1 MSRCRLRWFS
11 ARYRRQPSAA
21 GKVGV
26 AAGAARA
33 RRQRGSAL
41 LLVLFTI
48 LLISSLIIS
57 AVEFVRHDVDE
68 YAVLNR
74 RFQSRVLAQSGVA
87 FALPP
92 QVRNEDRDLLEQSRN
107 DGGRFRVIIA
117 SESAH
122 LNINFVLETNRDY
135 LLQAIFRKWGLTSRE
150 IDPAIAGLHHY
161 IEDVSAADPSEL
173 QPSLAAT
180 SATAPTPAPTPGQ
193 NAAQTAPGTQTVAQQ
208 QFRPFQAVEE
218 MSLVPEFAP
227 VMKRQPDWAQS
238 FTVYGDGTIDVNT
251 ADPDTIQLVTGVTA
265 AQADQFVKYRWGRD
279 GKPFTADDQIYRS
292 LEEVRVHLG
301 MSPQQFQAVQD
312 LLALTSAVDRIE
324 SSGMIADFTTNI
336 TVIVNRNTV
345 PAQILLWQE
354 R

>member
-1 MSRCRLRWFS
+1 MNHYLVHWFS
-11 ARYRRQPSAA
+11 ARCSRQVSYGRDARIAA
-21 GKVGV
+21 AVSRERK
-26 AAGAARA
+26 
-33 RRQRGSAL
+33 QRGSAL

-92 QVRNEDRDLLEQSRN
+92 QVRNEDRDLLEQTGN
-107 DGGRFRVIIA
+107 GGGKFRVIIA
-117 SESAH
+117 SESSH

-135 LLQAIFRKWGLTSRE
+135 LLQALFRKWGLTSRQ
-150 IDPAIAGLHHY
+150 IDPAIAGLHHF
-161 IEDVSAADPSEL
+161 IEDVGAADATEL
-173 QPSLAAT
+173 QASLAPT
-180 SATAPTPAPTPGQ
+180 SASIASPTPAQ
-193 NAAQTAPGTQTVAQQ
+193 NAAQTSPGTPAAAQQ
-208 QFRPFQAVEE
+208 QFRPFEAVEE

-227 VMKRQPDWAQS
+227 VMKRQPYWAQS
-238 FTVYGDGTIDVNT
+238 FTVYGDGKIDVNT
-251 ADPDTIQLVTGVTA
+251 ADPDIIQLVTGVSAT
-265 AQADQFVKYRWGRD
+265 QADQFVKYRWGRD
-279 GKPFTADDQIYRS
+279 GIPFTADDQIYRS
-292 LEEVRVHLG
+292 LEDVRVHLG

-312 LLALTSAVDRIE
+312 MLALTSAVDRIE
-324 SSGMIADFTTNI
+324 STGIVADFTTNI
-336 TVIVNRNTV
+336 TAIVNRNAV

>member
-1 MSRCRLRWFS
+1 MNDSPLCCFS
-11 ARYRRQPSAA
+11 ARSRRRASSGRAA
-21 GKVGV
+21 AVN
-26 AAGAARA
+26 AGTFQARI
-33 RRQRGSAL
+33 QRGSAL

-74 RFQSRVLAQSGVA
+74 RFQSRILAQSGVA

-92 QVRNEDRDLLEQSRN
+92 QVRNEDRTLLEQTRN
-107 DGGRFRVIIA
+107 DGGKFQVIIA

-161 IEDVSAADPSEL
+161 VQDVSNADAGEL
-173 QPSLAAT
+173 QSPL
-180 SATAPTPAPTPGQ
+180 APTPAPTPAQ
-193 NAAQTAPGTQTVAQQ
+193 NAGRIGAGTTAAAQQ
-208 QFRPFQAVEE
+208 QIRPFAAVEE

-238 FTVYGDGTIDVNT
+238 FTVYGDGKIDVNT
-251 ADPDTIQLVTGVTA
+251 ADQDIIQLVTGVSAT
-265 AQADQFVKYRWGRD
+265 QADQFVKYRWGRD

-292 LEEVRVHLG
+292 LEDVRVHLG

-312 LLALTSAVDRIE
+312 MLALTSAVDRIE
-324 SSGMIADFTTNI
+324 SRGIIADFTTSI
-336 TVIVNRNTV
+336 TAIVNRNTV
-345 PAQILLWQE
+345 PVGILLWQE

>member
-1 MSRCRLRWFS
+1 MNRYPAHLCS
-11 ARYRRQPSAA
+11 ARCSRRDSS
-21 GKVGV
+21 GGEVRV
-26 AAGAARA
+26 ATGFPCRK
-33 RRQRGSAL
+33 RQRGSAL

-87 FALPP
+87 FAMAP
-92 QVRNEDRDLLEQSRN
+92 QVRNEDRALLEQTGK
-107 DGGRFRVIIA
+107 DGGSFRVIIA

-135 LLQAIFRKWGLTSRE
+135 LLQALFRKWGLTSRE
-150 IDPAIAGLHHY
+150 IDPAIAGLHHF
-161 IEDVSAADPSEL
+161 IEDVDAADSSQL
-173 QPSLAAT
+173 QPLLASTPAAVVT
-180 SATAPTPAPTPGQ
+180 PTPAQ
-193 NAAQTAPGTQTVAQQ
+193 NPAQTGPGAAAVAQRPI
-208 QFRPFQAVEE
+208 RPFQAVEE

-238 FTVYGDGTIDVNT
+238 FTVYGDGKIDVNT
-251 ADPDTIQLVTGVTA
+251 ADPDILQLVTGISAT
-265 AQADQFVKYRWGRD
+265 QADQFVKYRWGRD

-292 LEEVRVHLG
+292 LEDVRVHLG

-312 LLALTSAVDRIE
+312 MLALNSAVDRIE
-324 SSGMIADFTTNI
+324 SGGTVADFTTNI
-336 TVIVNRNTV
+336 TAIVNRNAT

>member
-1 MSRCRLRWFS
+1 MKPRSLRRFS
-11 ARYRRQPSAA
+11 AGYRQRAFS
-21 GKVGV
+21 GGSVWVV
-26 AAGAARA
+26 ARSC
-33 RRQRGSAL
+33 RRGHQRGSAL

-74 RFQSRVLAQSGVA
+74 RFQSRVLARSGVA
-87 FALPP
+87 LAMPP
-92 QVRNEDRDLLEQSRN
+92 QVRNEDRELLEQTRK
-107 DGGRFRVIIA
+107 DGGKFRVIIA

-135 LLQAIFRKWGLTSRE
+135 LLQALFRKWGLTSRE
-150 IDPAIAGLHHY
+150 IDPAIAGLHHF
-161 IEDVSAADPSEL
+161 IEDVNAADASEL
-173 QPSLAAT
+173 QASMTSTSTSAANATPAQSPAQTTSGNPAT
-180 SATAPTPAPTPGQ
+180 SA
-193 NAAQTAPGTQTVAQQ
+193 Q
-208 QFRPFQAVEE
+208 QFRPFLAVEE

-238 FTVYGDGTIDVNT
+238 FTVYGDGKIDVNT
-251 ADPDTIQLVTGVTA
+251 ADQDIIELVTGVTPT
-265 AQADQFVKYRWGRD
+265 QADQFVRYRWGRD
-279 GKPFTADDQIYRS
+279 GIPFTADDQIYRS
-292 LEEVRVHLG
+292 LEDVRVHLG

-312 LLALTSAVDRIE
+312 MLSLNSEVDRIE
-324 SSGMIADFTTNI
+324 SSGIIADFTTNI
-336 TVIVNRNTV
+336 TAIVNRNVV

>member
-1 MSRCRLRWFS
+1 MKLHPLYRFS
-11 ARYRRQPSAA
+11 AGHGKRAFSDGSVRSVARSSRR
-21 GKVGV
+21 GH
-26 AAGAARA
+26 
-33 RRQRGSAL
+33 QRGSAL

-87 FALPP
+87 FAMPP
-92 QVRNEDRDLLEQSRN
+92 QVRNEDRELLEQTRK

-117 SESAH
+117 SESAL

-135 LLQAIFRKWGLTSRE
+135 LLQALFRKWGLTSRE
-150 IDPAIAGLHHY
+150 IDPAIAGLHHF
-161 IEDVSAADPSEL
+161 IEDVGAADPSEL
-173 QPSLAAT
+173 QGSLA
-180 SATAPTPAPTPGQ
+180 STAAPAPNPTPAQ
-193 NAAQTAPGTQTVAQQ
+193 NAAQTGAGTPVASQQ
-208 QFRPFQAVEE
+208 QFRPFGAVEE

-238 FTVYGDGTIDVNT
+238 FTVYGDGKIDVNT
-251 ADPDTIQLVTGVTA
+251 ADQDIIELVTGVSPT
-265 AQADQFVKYRWGRD
+265 QADQFVKYRWGRD
-279 GKPFTADDQIYRS
+279 GIPFTADDQIYRS
-292 LEEVRVHLG
+292 LEDVRIHLG

-312 LLALTSAVDRIE
+312 MLALSSEVDRIE
-324 SSGMIADFTTNI
+324 SSGTVADFTTNI
-336 TVIVNRNTV
+336 TAIVNRTTL

>member
-1 MSRCRLRWFS
+1 MTPRPLNWLS
-11 ARYRRQPSAA
+11 ARHRRRAFSGAP
-21 GKVGV
+21 VRLGV
-26 AAGAARA
+26 QSSLKAY
-33 RRQRGSAL
+33 QRGSAL

-48 LLISSLIIS
+48 LLTSSLIIS

-87 FALPP
+87 LAMPP
-92 QVRNEDRDLLEQSRN
+92 QVRNEDRELLEQTRN

-135 LLQAIFRKWGLTSRE
+135 LLQALFRKWGLTSRE
-150 IDPAIAGLHHY
+150 IDPAIAGLHHF
-161 IEDVSAADPSEL
+161 IEDVAAADPTEL
-173 QPSLAAT
+173 QASLASSPAAAA
-180 SATAPTPAPTPGQ
+180 SPTPTQSP
-193 NAAQTAPGTQTVAQQ
+193 AQTTQGTLVAGQ
-208 QFRPFQAVEE
+208 QFRPFAAVEE

-227 VMKRQPDWAQS
+227 IMQRQPDWAQS
-238 FTVYGDGTIDVNT
+238 FTVYGDGKIDVNT
-251 ADPDTIQLVTGVTA
+251 ADQGIIELVTGVSAT
-265 AQADQFVKYRWGRD
+265 QADQFVKYRWGRD
-279 GKPFTADDQIYRS
+279 GIPFTADDQIYRS
-292 LEEVRVHLG
+292 LEDVRVHLG

-312 LLALTSAVDRIE
+312 ILSLTSEVDRIE
-324 SSGMIADFTTNI
+324 SSGIVADFTTNI
-336 TVIVNRNTV
+336 TAIVNRNAT

>member
-1 MSRCRLRWFS
+1 MIDAGPFQ
-11 ARYRRQPSAA
+11 ARN
-21 GKVGV
+21 
-26 AAGAARA
+26 
-33 RRQRGSAL
+33 QRGSAL

-74 RFQSRVLAQSGVA
+74 RFQSRILAQSGVA

-92 QVRNEDRDLLEQSRN
+92 QVRNEDRDLLEQTRK
-107 DGGRFRVIIA
+107 DGGKFEVIIA

-122 LNINFVLETNRDY
+122 LNINFVLQTNRDY
-135 LLQAIFRKWGLTSRE
+135 LLQAVFRKWGLTSRE

-161 IEDVSAADPSEL
+161 VQDLNDSDANAGGL
-173 QPSLAAT
+173 QPSLAPNP
-180 SATAPTPAPTPGQ
+180 APTPAQSAGQ
-193 NAAQTAPGTQTVAQQ
+193 NGPGTSAAAQQ
-208 QFRPFQAVEE
+208 QFRPFTAVEE

-238 FTVYGDGTIDVNT
+238 FTVYGDGKIDVNT
-251 ADPDTIQLVTGVTA
+251 VDQDTLQLVTGVSA

-292 LEEVRVHLG
+292 LEDVRVHLG

-312 LLALTSAVDRIE
+312 MLALTSAVDRIE
-324 SSGMIADFTTNI
+324 SRGMIADFTTTI
-336 TVIVNRNTV
+336 TAIVNRNSV
-345 PAQILLWQE
+345 PAGVLLWQE

>member
-1 MSRCRLRWFS
+1 MNHHPSYGFS
-11 ARYRRQPSAA
+11 ARGSWQ
-21 GKVGV
+21 V
-26 AAGAARA
+26 AAGASRGTN
-33 RRQRGSAL
+33 QRGSAL

-87 FALPP
+87 FALAP
-92 QVRNEDRDLLEQSRN
+92 QVRNEDRDLLEQTGN
-107 DGGRFRVIIA
+107 NGGRFRVLIA

-135 LLQAIFRKWGLTSRE
+135 LLQTLFRKWGLTSRE
-150 IDPAIAGLHHY
+150 IDPAIAGLHHF
-161 IEDVSAADPSEL
+161 IEDVSAADDASEL
-173 QPSLAAT
+173 QAPLAST
-180 SATAPTPAPTPGQ
+180 PVSAP
-193 NAAQTAPGTQTVAQQ
+193 NAASSPNPTIVQGTTQTAPATPAAAQQ

-238 FTVYGDGTIDVNT
+238 FTVYGDGKIDVNT
-251 ADPDTIQLVTGVTA
+251 ADEDMIQLVTGVTPT
-265 AQADQFVKYRWGRD
+265 QANQFVKYRWGRD
-279 GKPFTADDQIYRS
+279 GIPYTADDQIYRS

-312 LLALTSAVDRIE
+312 MLALTSAVDRIE
-324 SSGMIADFTTNI
+324 SSGMVADFTTNI
-336 TVIVNRNTV
+336 TAIVNRNAV
-345 PAQILLWQE
+345 PVQILVWQE